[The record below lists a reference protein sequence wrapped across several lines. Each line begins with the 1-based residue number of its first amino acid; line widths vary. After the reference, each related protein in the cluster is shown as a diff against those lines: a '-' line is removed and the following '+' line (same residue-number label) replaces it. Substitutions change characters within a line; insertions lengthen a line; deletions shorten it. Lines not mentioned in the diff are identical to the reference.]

1 MIRRYKGNNKVLK
14 NSDEGSSLAI
24 ALFFFMLCALMCA
37 GILYLA
43 NSSSYGVLKH
53 FNANNITPFVSP
65 EPIPTEDPTL
75 TSTPTPTP
83 DEAHPEEQAA
93 IDLVYNTLKAEFQS
107 AFIEVN
113 NGGEYCINASSN
125 PRSMAYEMISYINSY
140 INRGN
145 FKEKDGNYYSIP
157 LEADGDMAPLTYEVT
172 VNGIKVNVEFDLDGT
187 QESVANTALYFTGIN
202 IRITSAM
209 ENTTC
214 TYEQIYTDTVQG
226 SGKFKLVWVGASG
239 STPKRFKITYVA

>member
-1 MIRRYKGNNKVLK
+1 MIRFYKRNNKAL
-14 NSDEGSSLAI
+14 NNGSDGSSLAI

-65 EPIPTEDPTL
+65 EPIPTEDPNL
-75 TSTPTPTP
+75 TSSPTPTP

-93 IDLVYNTLKAEFQS
+93 IDLVYNTLEAEFHS

-113 NGGEYCINASSN
+113 NGGEYSINASSN

-145 FKEKDGNYYSIP
+145 FKEKDGKYSFATGAKGYKWMESSMVKELSKEDYICKDYYRRLVDEAVASIN
-157 LEADGDMAPLTYEVT
+157 EFGD
-172 VNGIKVNVEFDLDGT
+172 F
-187 QESVANTALYFTGIN
+187 
-202 IRITSAM
+202 
-209 ENTTC
+209 
-214 TYEQIYTDTVQG
+214 G
-226 SGKFKLVWVGASG
+226 SFVD
-239 STPKRFKITYVA
+239 

>member
-1 MIRRYKGNNKVLK
+1 MIRCYKRNNKVLK
-14 NSDEGSSLAI
+14 NGDEGSSLAI

-65 EPIPTEDPTL
+65 EPIPTEDPNL
-75 TSTPTPTP
+75 TSSPTPTP

-93 IDLVYNTLKAEFQS
+93 IDLVYNTLEAEFHS

-113 NGGEYCINASSN
+113 NGGEYSIYASSN
-125 PRSMAYEMISYINSY
+125 PRSLAYEMISFINSY
-140 INRGN
+140 IDREY
-145 FKEKDGNYYSIP
+145 KEKDGNTYYVP
-157 LEADGDMAPLTYEVT
+157 VDENKDMLPFTYIVT
-172 VNGIKVNVEFDLDGT
+172 VNGIDVKVVFDLDGT
-187 QESVANTALYFTGIN
+187 KDSLANNYLYFTAIN
-202 IRITSAM
+202 ITVSAVDGS
-209 ENTTC
+209 ECKYVRT
-214 TYEQIYTDTVQG
+214 YTDTVQG
-226 SGKFKLVWVGASG
+226 SGKFKLVWAGASG